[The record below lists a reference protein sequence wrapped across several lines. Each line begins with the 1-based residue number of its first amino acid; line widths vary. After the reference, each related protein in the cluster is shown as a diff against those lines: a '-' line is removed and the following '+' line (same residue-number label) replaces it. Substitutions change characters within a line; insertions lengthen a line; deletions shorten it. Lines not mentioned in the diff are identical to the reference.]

1 MLDFVRDI
9 YASFRQTSLERV
21 KSPFLGAFVFSWLGF
36 NWQMLSIL
44 FFSERKIEQR
54 LDFIDKTNDI
64 SNYLLGPICTT
75 ALIVILLPQINKII
89 TKIQDKPNSDT
100 VELSLSSK
108 IKIAELQQSIAE
120 IEAKKK
126 LADKQEERN
135 IEEGIQNIKMLL
147 KQTTQDLN
155 DRNEEVQ
162 TLVSGVNELQ
172 GRLAQAESKFKVE
185 QESKVQLQKEL
196 TNEKENNRTLSNKS
210 LDLTANVNKHK
221 ADLSASLEMQQR
233 ILAANNDLN
242 IKIDALGVMMN
253 SYADSYPEIF
263 AIKNIDGTS
272 LLAIKG
278 NARKLLVNVNKTLK
292 ARKESSNPE
301 DFTEI

>member
-1 MLDFVRDI
+1 MLDFARDI
-9 YASFRQTSLERV
+9 YASLRQTSLERV

-54 LDFIDKTNDI
+54 LDFINKTNDI

-75 ALIVILLPQINKII
+75 ALIVILLPQINKLI

-155 DRNEEVQ
+155 ERNEEVQ

-172 GRLAQAESKFKVE
+172 GRLAQAESKFKA
-185 QESKVQLQKEL
+185 QLQKEL

-210 LDLTANVNKHK
+210 LDLSASINKHK
-221 ADLSASLEMQQR
+221 ADLSASLEMQQK

-263 AIKNIDGTS
+263 VIKNIDGNS